1 MSEEQDKQG
10 NGFQVKD
17 RRRFNE
23 DGEAR
28 AGAPEQGAAP
38 EPIVGEGGVRG
49 GENLPEMDFSTFV
62 LSLSSSAMMHM
73 GDTEL
78 PGGGTVK
85 TDLALAK
92 QSIDIL
98 EILQEKTK
106 GNLTSDEEKILQEL
120 LYTLRV
126 SFVNATG

>member
-1 MSEEQDKQG
+1 MSEEQEKQG
-10 NGFQVKD
+10 DQFQVKD

-23 DGEAR
+23 AGEAK
-28 AGAPEQGAAP
+28 ADAPEQGAAH
-38 EPIVGEGGVRG
+38 EPIVGENTPGGG
-49 GENLPEMDFSTFV
+49 DLPEMDFSTFV

-73 GDTEL
+73 GETEL

-85 TDLALAK
+85 KDLDLAK

-106 GNLTSDEEKILQEL
+106 GNLTEDEAGILQEL

-126 SFVNATG
+126 TYVNATG

>member
-1 MSEEQDKQG
+1 MTRW
-10 NGFQVKD
+10 VVV
-17 RRRFNE
+17 
-23 DGEAR
+23 
-28 AGAPEQGAAP
+28 GAA
-38 EPIVGEGGVRG
+38 G
-49 GENLPEMDFSTFV
+49 GEDLPKMDFATFV

-73 GDTEL
+73 GETEL

-85 TDLALAK
+85 TDLPLAQ

-106 GNLTSDEEKILQEL
+106 GNLTEDEANILQEL

-126 SFVNATG
+126 TYVNAAG

>member
-10 NGFQVKD
+10 DQFQVKD
-17 RRRFNE
+17 RRRFN
-23 DGEAR
+23 DRGEAK
-28 AGAPEQGAAP
+28 ADAPEQGAAH
-38 EPIVGEGGVRG
+38 EPIVGGDD
-49 GENLPEMDFSTFV
+49 LPEMDFSTFV

-73 GDTEL
+73 GETEL

-106 GNLTSDEEKILQEL
+106 GNLSEDEAGILQEL

-126 SFVNATG
+126 TYVNATG

>member
-1 MSEEQDKQG
+1 MSDDQEKQSE
-10 NGFQVKD
+10 GFQVKD
-17 RRRFNE
+17 RRRFDE

-28 AGAPEQGAAP
+28 EGAPEQGASH
-38 EPIVGEGGVRG
+38 EPVVGAAG
-49 GENLPEMDFSTFV
+49 GEDLPKMDFATFV

-73 GDTEL
+73 GETEL

-85 TDLALAK
+85 TDLPLAQ

-106 GNLTSDEEKILQEL
+106 GNLTEDEANILQEL

-126 SFVNATG
+126 TYVNAAG